1 VGVDS
6 VLLKEEALKLAPL
19 ERAHLIDALWQS
31 LDTPDQSSVDRA
43 WVAESLDRL
52 RAFRDGQLPAVDGEQ
67 TLADIKRELRR

>member
-1 VGVDS
+1 MDS
-6 VLLKEEALKLAPL
+6 VLLKEEALKMAPL

-52 RAFRDGQLPAVDGEQ
+52 QAFRDGRLPAVDGEQ
-67 TLADIKRELRR
+67 ALADIEGELRQ